1 MDGIHFTQPDGNFK
15 AKKYLQV
22 NFNNPTHLFHF
33 KNTFEKSYLNGCW
46 FLTTKIPRL
55 RSKQLEEDK
64 HNRPLSNVQ
73 VPLTNNFKRKFY
85 QTNTTRVHNHFN
97 QNPDKGNFQNNN
109 STHSR
114 LYKMNNNNLPATNY
128 PVHKQE
134 SPFDNNTSTI
144 IHPQINKTYAMAA
157 NSSSFKD
164 ENTANNGSQL
174 LPFLEKLLQLAKG
187 T

>member
-1 MDGIHFTQPDGNFK
+1 MLVNSGSNNVVAAPKIDPQLIDKQMSPLRNKSSDKGLARCSNINYFLCSIESVLPIDSIKCILEEASVKMDGIHFTQPDGNFK

-64 HNRPLSNVQ
+64 HNLPLSNVQ

-97 QNPDKGNFQNNN
+97 QNANKGNFQ
-109 STHSR
+109 HS
-114 LYKMNNNNLPATNY
+114 
-128 PVHKQE
+128 
-134 SPFDNNTSTI
+134 F
-144 IHPQINKTYAMAA
+144 
-157 NSSSFKD
+157 
-164 ENTANNGSQL
+164 
-174 LPFLEKLLQLAKG
+174 
-187 T
+187 